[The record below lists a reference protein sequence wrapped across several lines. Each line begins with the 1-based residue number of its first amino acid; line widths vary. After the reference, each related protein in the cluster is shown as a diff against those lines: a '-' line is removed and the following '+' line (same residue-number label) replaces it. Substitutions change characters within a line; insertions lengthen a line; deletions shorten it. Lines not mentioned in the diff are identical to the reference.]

1 VKRWK
6 EQRENQ
12 IDLKRNGGESSRENH
27 PGPVVGSNN
36 PAGKEKVASAPAA
49 AAAAASAVI
58 PSAVTASA
66 VTASAVT
73 ASAVTASAVTASAAG
88 AASAVSASVAGVSGA
103 VLPSGLVASWGISG
117 YVTVDPLGFSPS
129 LTAAPRYLTSNR
141 GKKGKRRKK
150 TM

>member
-1 VKRWK
+1 MKRWK

-58 PSAVTASA
+58 PSA

>member
-1 VKRWK
+1 MKRWK

-66 VTASAVT
+66 VTASA
-73 ASAVTASAVTASAAG
+73 ATASAAG

>member
-1 VKRWK
+1 MKRWK

-36 PAGKEKVASAPAA
+36 PAGKEKVASAPA